1 MGDPNIMESGPRTTR
16 STESTRSAGAEAPH
30 PRLQPERR
38 LGVVGIVIERR
49 LDAAPLV
56 NQLLTEF
63 GEIIV
68 GRLGVPYRV
77 AGVSVIAL
85 IVDGTTDEVGALTGR
100 LGQIPG
106 VVVKSAVTRY
116 SHHAGADAT

>member
-1 MGDPNIMESGPRTTR
+1 MERPESNAR
-16 STESTRSAGAEAPH
+16 SCSTALPT
-30 PRLQPERR
+30 ERR

-49 LDAAPLV
+49 KEAAPLV

-68 GRLGVPYRV
+68 GRLGVPYRE

-85 IVDGTTDEVGALTGR
+85 IVDGTTDDIGALTGR
-100 LGQIPG
+100 LGQIQG
-106 VVVKSAVTRY
+106 VIVKSALTRY
-116 SHHAGADAT
+116 AHP